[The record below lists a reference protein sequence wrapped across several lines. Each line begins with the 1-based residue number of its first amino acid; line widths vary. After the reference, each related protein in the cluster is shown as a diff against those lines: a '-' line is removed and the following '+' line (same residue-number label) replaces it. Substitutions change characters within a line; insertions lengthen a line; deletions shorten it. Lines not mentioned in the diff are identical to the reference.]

1 MANLE
6 EICSFKKRVRI
17 ISFGSHDL
25 AKSINLKISDD
36 EKEILE
42 FRKNIVQKSKKIL
55 RPIDT
60 SFLDFKDEEGFKNS
74 CLLAKDLGFG
84 GKACIHPNQIDI
96 SNDIFS

>member
-60 SFLDFKDEEGFKNS
+60 SFWILKMKKV
-74 CLLAKDLGFG
+74 LK
-84 GKACIHPNQIDI
+84 IHAYWQKT
-96 SNDIFS
+96 